1 VGERNQFVLDG
12 RHRPGC
18 GAVRSGKM
26 PTAVRKSA
34 AKGTKP
40 PAGKVASGEFRGFP
54 KEGVRFLAD
63 LKQHQDR
70 EWFRERKHLFDELVQ
85 QPMIQLAF
93 DAAAAC
99 RKRGVPLFAREK
111 GTTSRIY
118 RDVRFSANKDPFH
131 TYIGAALKRTAAKE
145 ATGEIYICISPEW
158 TFVAAG
164 YWMPERPFVHAW
176 REAMA
181 REPKKFLGVVN
192 GLTKHGLELSREKPL
207 QRIPRGF
214 EKHAETAIGEYLKL
228 VSYTTARKLT
238 AAEVSSPKLIDLV
251 ADFAVAAK
259 PLLEFGWGLGYQPK
273 RDLLDERDQA
283 R

>member
-1 VGERNQFVLDG
+1 
-12 RHRPGC
+12 
-18 GAVRSGKM
+18 M
-26 PTAVRKSA
+26 PTVVRKSA

-40 PAGKVASGEFRGFP
+40 PAAKTAPIGFRGFP

-63 LKQHQDR
+63 IKEHQDR
-70 EWFRERKHLFDELVQ
+70 EWFRERKHLFEEFVQ
-85 QPMIQLAF
+85 QPMVQLAF
-93 DAAAAC
+93 EAAAGC
-99 RKRGVPLFAREK
+99 RKRGVTLYAREK

-118 RDVRFSANKDPFH
+118 RDIRFSPNKDPFH
-131 TYIGAALKRTAAKE
+131 TYIGAALKRTPGKE
-145 ATGEIYICISPEW
+145 ATGELYICISPEW

-164 YWMPERPFVHAW
+164 FWMPERPFVHAW

-181 REPKKFLGVVN
+181 REEKKFLGVVN
-192 GLTKHGLELSREKPL
+192 GLTKRGLELSREKPL

-214 EKHAETAIGEYLKL
+214 EKHEGTPIAEYLKL

-238 AAEVSSPKLIDLV
+238 AAEISSPKLIELV

-273 RDLLDERDQA
+273 RDLLDERD
-283 R
+283 